1 MILANLRIIPTDA
14 PAYDFIWSYLVPLA
28 IPFLLF
34 QADFRKIW
42 RESGRMFGIYMLA
55 SLGTAAGGVFAYLLL
70 KNRIGVADAKSALAM
85 FVGTYVAIT
94 TEFWIG
100 NIAYLST
107 KDGLL
112 VEMVVIKEPH
122 GAFPVGH
129 RHHAQFQIGILSPAP
144 VLQAIDAH
152 SVDIARLAIVGRVE
166 GHAIHLKADM
176 AMVVFLDHSKHWAV
190 AGLQAPVGMTAVE
203 GPRETVRPVLTDE
216 GARLGPVLLA
226 ACRTARLLII
236 RWQHTRYRCL
246 CEGSHAE
253 HDSAEYRKKPSVHV
267 VSLSLNKNPGTSQWQ
282 GLLT

>member
-1 MILANLRIIPTDA
+1 MHHSLHEQLAGLLVANRRNLIDGVDDEIGLA
-14 PAYDFIWSYLVPLA
+14 ASVPNTSSQ
-28 IPFLLF
+28 ISFF
-34 QADFRKIW
+34 
-42 RESGRMFGIYMLA
+42 GRGLE
-55 SLGTAAGGVFAYLLL
+55 TAW
-70 KNRIGVADAKSALAM
+70 

-190 AGLQAPVGMTAVE
+190 AGLQAPVGITAIE
-203 GPRETVRPVLTDE
+203 GTRKTVVSVLADHSIALREIL
-216 GARLGPVLLA
+216 LLA
-226 ACRTARLLII
+226 HLILLAIVI
-236 RWQHTRYRCL
+236 R
-246 CEGSHAE
+246 G
-253 HDSAEYRKKPSVHV
+253 
-267 VSLSLNKNPGTSQWQ
+267 
-282 GLLT
+282 